1 MIQAL
6 LVGLFG
12 VAVLT
17 LGQLEIAQL
26 NIADCTL
33 RRHVDG
39 LPDILCSS
47 VKLLAIYKRD
57 AAEGVTVGRF
67 WLKIDDLAGDSFQ
80 GRHVVLAQRHSRESA
95 LRFGQVGTEPHSI
108 APFAF

>member
-12 VAVLT
+12 GAVLD

-33 RRHVDG
+33 RRDVDG

-47 VKLLAIYKRD
+47 VELFAIYKRD
-57 AAEGVTVGRF
+57 AAEGVTVGRC
-67 WLKIDDLAGDSFQ
+67 WLKIDDLGGGSFQ
-80 GRHVVLAQRHSRESA
+80 SCHVVLAQRHRREST
-95 LRFGQVGTEPHSI
+95 LRIGQVGTKTHSI
-108 APFAF
+108 PP